1 MLDAAQRN
9 FGHSKSDIQPLGD
22 PFPLPD
28 DGLYFA
34 RNRIESVE

>member
-1 MLDAAQRN
+1 MLDEAQRN
-9 FGHSKSDIQPLGD
+9 FGHSKSDIQPVDD
-22 PFPLPD
+22 PFPLPV